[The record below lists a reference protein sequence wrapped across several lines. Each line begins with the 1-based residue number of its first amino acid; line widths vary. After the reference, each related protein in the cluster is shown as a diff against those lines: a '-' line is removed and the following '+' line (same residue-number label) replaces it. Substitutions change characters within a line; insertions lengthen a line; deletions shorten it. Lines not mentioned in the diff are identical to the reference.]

1 MSDIGNRVK
10 ELRLSLGLTQEE
22 FGEKI
27 GLKKSGISNIENGT
41 RNLSIRNIKLIS
53 KTFNVS
59 ELWLNSG
66 VNDNTLKGWEES
78 SIKEKLQEKVNTIE
92 QIQNTFGSDYV
103 NILESFD
110 ELNSKGKQKAIEVVD
125 DLTLIPKYKKESPN
139 DDSQNTK

>member
-27 GLKKSGISNIENGT
+27 GLKKSGISNLENGT

>member
-66 VNDNTLKGWEES
+66 VNDNTLKSWEES

-110 ELNSKGKQKAIEVVD
+110 ELNPKGKQKAIEVVD

>member
-66 VNDNTLKGWEES
+66 VNGNTLKGWEES

-92 QIQNTFGSDYV
+92 QIQNAFGSDYV

>member
-1 MSDIGNRVK
+1 MNDIGNRVK

-59 ELWLNSG
+59 ETWLTTG
-66 VNDNTLKGWEES
+66 LNDEAFKEWEKYGLTS
-78 SIKEKLQEKVNTIE
+78 RLQEKVNTIE

-103 NILESFD
+103 TVLESFD
-110 ELNSKGKQKAIEVVD
+110 ELNPKGKQKAIEVVD
-125 DLTLIPKYKKESPN
+125 DLTLIPKYKKESPH
-139 DDSQNTK
+139 DDSENSK

>member
-66 VNDNTLKGWEES
+66 VNGNTLKGWEES

>member
-66 VNDNTLKGWEES
+66 VNDNTLKSWEES

>member
-92 QIQNTFGSDYV
+92 QIQNAFGSDYV